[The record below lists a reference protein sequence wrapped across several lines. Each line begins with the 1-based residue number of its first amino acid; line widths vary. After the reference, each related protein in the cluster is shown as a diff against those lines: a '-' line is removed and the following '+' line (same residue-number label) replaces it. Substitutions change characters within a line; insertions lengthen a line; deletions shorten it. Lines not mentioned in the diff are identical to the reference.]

1 MDMPFFKSTFG
12 ALYFSCA
19 DQTGVRQRDTCI
31 NAPDPRSSKAT
42 TGTYSDDAFVDPRSY
57 ARRWTS
63 TISAL
68 IGIFLS
74 ALAVGAGSISSA
86 QVLGVRVDREG
97 KGLVIFDRPVGAA
110 PPSCVIAYYA
120 NALAFNANEVGG
132 KAILALALAAKASG
146 DPVTAHGTGACAIY
160 GHSVE
165 DWSTGQTE

>member
-1 MDMPFFKSTFG
+1 MSFSKST
-12 ALYFSCA
+12 
-19 DQTGVRQRDTCI
+19 
-31 NAPDPRSSKAT
+31 AT
-42 TGTYSDDAFVDPRSY
+42 IG
-57 ARRWTS
+57 
-63 TISAL
+63 AL

-97 KGLVIFDRPVGAA
+97 NGLVIFDRPVGAA
-110 PPSCVIAYYA
+110 PPGCVIAYYA

-132 KAILALALAAKASG
+132 KAILALALSAKASG
-146 DPVTAHGTGACAIY
+146 DPVTAHGTGTCAIY